1 MFGAA
6 RERHRSHQIPPQ
18 RQKKCSEK
26 KGRSKNMN
34 TILLPPAVNPLPI
47 TRAARVTAGAPAPA
61 QTNHP
66 SAPAPAK
73 TNHPNRLRHGRRS
86 GAS

>member
-34 TILLPPAVNPLPI
+34 TILLKCTQNPLPNQPHPVSI
-47 TRAARVTAGAPAPA
+47 LTPMRAF
-61 QTNHP
+61 
-66 SAPAPAK
+66 
-73 TNHPNRLRHGRRS
+73 
-86 GAS
+86 